1 MKEYIDKEKILR
13 IIDNAM
19 FQAKSYDGG
28 LDADTALRILNN
40 LKLLVKTMDNIKV
53 NEEGEVING

>member
-40 LKLLVKTMDNIKV
+40 MKLYIKTMETVMISEKEIYND
-53 NEEGEVING
+53 

>member
-13 IIDNAM
+13 IVDNAM

-28 LDADTALRILNN
+28 LDADTALMILNN
-40 LKLLVKTMDNIKV
+40 MKLYIKTMETVMISEKEIYND
-53 NEEGEVING
+53 

>member
-1 MKEYIDKEKILR
+1 MKEFVDKEKLLR

-40 LKLLVKTMDNIKV
+40 LKLYIKTMETVMIS
-53 NEEGEVING
+53 EEEIYND

>member
-1 MKEYIDKEKILR
+1 MKEFVDKEKLLR

-28 LDADTALRILNN
+28 LDTDTALRILNN
-40 LKLLVKTMDNIKV
+40 LKLYIKTMETVMISEKEIYND
-53 NEEGEVING
+53 

>member
-1 MKEYIDKEKILR
+1 MKEFVDKEKLLR

-40 LKLLVKTMDNIKV
+40 LKLYIKTMETVMISEQEIYND
-53 NEEGEVING
+53 